1 MDARHHHT
9 NKNIYAV
16 LSTTNNINTL
26 HVSFFFE
33 KGGKESRGTGDGR
46 LRRADGQEGLGDER

>member
-1 MDARHHHT
+1 MSGR
-9 NKNIYAV
+9 
-16 LSTTNNINTL
+16 TTNNIISLYHTL